1 MTLDDLERQNRGFM
15 GFFGDF
21 GLRHKSISFTRWSHR
36 TVIKVL
42 YFILNSRKS
51 NSNSNINFRCM
62 ITLYCERNNLLFST
76 FLMHSIWWNGL
87 HTLQRTLWYF
97 VRWCCHLRN
106 QFTTCSTN
114 QRWLIALID
123 LLYFYTRMQ
132 LLLSSR
138 LSHRNSVHPSVTW
151 VDQSKAMQAM
161 ITKFSP
167 SAARTYCYAIQ
178 IENLVLCIAL
188 NPPIYS

>member
-42 YFILNSRKS
+42 YFIPNSRKS
-51 NSNSNINFRCM
+51 NSNSNRNFRCM

-114 QRWLIALID
+114 QRWLIASIV
-123 LLYFYTRMQ
+123 LLYFYVRKQ
-132 LLLSSR
+132 LLLSSH
-138 LSHRNSVHPSVTW
+138 LSHRNSVRLSVYPSVRHTGG
-151 VDQSKAMQAM
+151 SFKSNA
-161 ITKFSP
+161 S
-167 SAARTYCYAIQ
+167 
-178 IENLVLCIAL
+178 
-188 NPPIYS
+188 